1 MPSAGLLQQAQ
12 AGSPPANDTPLNE
25 IGFAEFT
32 SKLITDVFYALV
44 SANVTQTKSYLEL
57 LQSVSKSLTVFINE
71 THDEIGGAQLLDLP
85 SAGAWRWTSA
95 SPAAWPPI

>member
-44 SANVTQTKSYLEL
+44 SATVTQAKS
-57 LQSVSKSLTVFINE
+57 
-71 THDEIGGAQLLDLP
+71 
-85 SAGAWRWTSA
+85 
-95 SPAAWPPI
+95 